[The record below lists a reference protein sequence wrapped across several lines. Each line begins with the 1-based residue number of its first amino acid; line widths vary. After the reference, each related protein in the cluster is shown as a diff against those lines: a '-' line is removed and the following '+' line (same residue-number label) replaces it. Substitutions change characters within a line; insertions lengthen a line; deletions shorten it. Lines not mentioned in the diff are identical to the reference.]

1 MKART
6 RGGGRSALTDLGIW
20 HSGNGLIGRRL
31 APVANDPGFENPNDA
46 MIPLLNRGV
55 TVKGFVQGT
64 DRQQTTLLPECWLRH
79 RSFLTSPCSFVR
91 AWRSFLRP
99 GLRAQTRRAQGP
111 SRPAVVL
118 S

>member
-55 TVKGFVQGT
+55 TMKGFVQGT
-64 DRQQTTLLPECWLRH
+64 GRQQTTLLPEC
-79 RSFLTSPCSFVR
+79 P
-91 AWRSFLRP
+91 
-99 GLRAQTRRAQGP
+99 
-111 SRPAVVL
+111 
-118 S
+118 